1 VLLARG
7 ARAQAAE
14 KKPLVDDLRRVLL
27 AYLQPL
33 LGPEA
38 PAAKHPRRK
47 VN

>member
-1 VLLARG
+1 
-7 ARAQAAE
+7 
-14 KKPLVDDLRRVLL
+14 VLL

-38 PAAKHPRRK
+38 PAAKRPRRK